1 MKNEKSHAED
11 CGCEHHS
18 NLSTHSH
25 HMDGHCPTDLF
36 VDNLIDSIKKEFEKE
51 MEDKK

>member
-1 MKNEKSHAED
+1 MKNEKTNADD

-18 NLSTHSH
+18 NLIIPSH
-25 HMDGHCPTDLF
+25 HMDGHCPTDSF